1 MEDRRTI
8 AMIIDSIAYLEDY
21 KAVLP
26 YLEEG
31 LAAVKKNGTDQIG
44 KFPFEHGFYMIQEG
58 KTKPLSEGDFES
70 HQKYIDL
77 QIILEGSEEVAW
89 HDVRDLK
96 VTIPYDEAGDK
107 QKLSGDREHHM
118 LISKGMFWAA
128 FPWDGHRPVCHT
140 DEPHTYRKIV
150 MKLPYQKAF

>member
-1 MEDRRTI
+1 
-8 AMIIDSIAYLEDY
+8 MIIDSIEHLEDY

-31 LAAVKKNGTDQIG
+31 LEAVKKNGTDQIG
-44 KFPFEHGFYMIQEG
+44 KYMFEHGFYMVQEG
-58 KTKPLSEGDFES
+58 VTKPLSEGDFES

-96 VTIPYDEAGDK
+96 VTIPYEEAGDK